1 MTFNTDI
8 WNSTLL
14 FARGFIV
21 VVTVPPLSFNQ
32 LIFFVSVG
40 GLVAG
45 GERVMSS

>member
-21 VVTVPPLSFNQ
+21 VVNVPPLRFNQ
-32 LIFFVSVG
+32 LIFLFLLVG
-40 GLVAG
+40 WLQEERGL
-45 GERVMSS
+45 